1 MREKVDEIKANL
13 KSNPPKSCCQPE
25 SRVRATSG
33 SCHVSLCLQTRIPAM
48 NVTDITSSRSFGGR
62 KRSWG
67 EEQCEP
73 PKRISHTW
81 IRESPLV
88 IMDEPTRPMFLP
100 PSPVSRSVSPPAIRS
115 DPTVALSE
123 ISRPLKATGT
133 APDSARSLDPV
144 QVGSSAKKRFAIGPR
159 TNCQKC
165 LAREPGHYGHWL

>member
-1 MREKVDEIKANL
+1 
-13 KSNPPKSCCQPE
+13 
-25 SRVRATSG
+25 
-33 SCHVSLCLQTRIPAM
+33 M

-73 PKRISHTW
+73 PKKRISHTW
-81 IRESPLV
+81 IRERPLV
-88 IMDEPTRPMFLP
+88 AELDYPITRQVQSITLGTRVEQNDVQMIMDEPTRPMFLP

-133 APDSARSLDPV
+133 VPDSARSLDPV